1 MIVNEPKFPH
11 TVLQL
16 FMITA
21 KVRLSQFEKILITG
35 SIQTGQF
42 LQIFKGIQVYY
53 GIFQGQILFKFLL
66 TYPTLKFLFF

>member
-21 KVRLSQFEKILITG
+21 KVPLSQFEKILITG
-35 SIQTGQF
+35 SIQTGKFFTDF
-42 LQIFKGIQVYY
+42 LGDTSW
-53 GIFQGQILFKFLL
+53 LL
-66 TYPTLKFLFF
+66 NISRANFI

>member
-21 KVRLSQFEKILITG
+21 KVRSSQFEKILITG
-35 SIQTGQF
+35 SIQTGKVFTDF
-42 LQIFKGIQVYY
+42 LRD
-53 GIFQGQILFKFLL
+53 
-66 TYPTLKFLFF
+66 TS

>member
-35 SIQTGQF
+35 SIQTGKF
-42 LQIFKGIQVYY
+42 FYRFFRGYKFIMEYFKG
-53 GIFQGQILFKFLL
+53 KFYLSF
-66 TYPTLKFLFF
+66 Y

>member
-21 KVRLSQFEKILITG
+21 KVRSSQFEKILITG
-35 SIQTGQF
+35 SIQTGKVFTDF
-42 LQIFKGIQVYY
+42 LGDTSW
-53 GIFQGQILFKFLL
+53 LL
-66 TYPTLKFLFF
+66 NISRANFI